1 MPFPTEAP
9 VDLGQC
15 GSCTKS
21 GMGDSDSETPLS
33 ELSDETS
40 SVQLESFMID
50 TSSDESELETVES
63 FHFDSE
69 ADEMETV
76 ESFFL
81 SEDESVVEGAQVSSV
96 VLSTDHDSP
105 LYEGS
110 EMTVYESHLL
120 LFQFAVRHGLSSK
133 AFEELL
139 QVVSAHLP
147 ETAKSP
153 KSVHRLKRFFC
164 KLFPDLRTREH
175 QYCSCCLQLLEEG
188 TPCDNDNCASAKIE
202 KFITVPLKPQLKK
215 KIEGIIICSY
225 PSFLK

>member
-1 MPFPTEAP
+1 M
-9 VDLGQC
+9 GQC

-21 GMGDSDSETPLS
+21 GMGDSDSETPRS
-33 ELSDETS
+33 DLSDETS
-40 SVQLESFMID
+40 SVQLESFMIN

-76 ESFFL
+76 
-81 SEDESVVEGAQVSSV
+81 DESVVEGAQVSSV

-139 QVVSAHLP
+139 QVVSTHLT
-147 ETAKSP
+147 ETAKSECP
-153 KSVHRLKRFFC
+153 
-164 KLFPDLRTREH
+164 
-175 QYCSCCLQLLEEG
+175 
-188 TPCDNDNCASAKIE
+188 
-202 KFITVPLKPQLKK
+202 
-215 KIEGIIICSY
+215 
-225 PSFLK
+225 